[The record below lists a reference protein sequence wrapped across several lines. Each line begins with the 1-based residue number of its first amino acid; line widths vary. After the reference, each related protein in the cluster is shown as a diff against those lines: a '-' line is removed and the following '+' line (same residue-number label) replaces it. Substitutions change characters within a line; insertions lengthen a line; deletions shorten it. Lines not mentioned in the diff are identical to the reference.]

1 MNKGKKQTFT
11 ITYRFCFAGGNE
23 KVFNLEID
31 RKTLSLV
38 SKFSIELPEWAKVTN
53 IGCDSCANGETH
65 CKLAATIG
73 YFIKQFDNI
82 PSYEK
87 VKIYVETENR
97 TFFKETSVQA
107 GAGGVFGILMST
119 SECPILGKLKPMVRY
134 HLPFADIEETEYR
147 VFSMYMLAQYFK
159 LKNGEQ
165 PDLEMNHLKATYEE
179 IGKINRKIAKA
190 IADLEKTDT
199 SINAVVAL
207 NNFAD
212 SVTFSLEDQLVDIEI
227 LFKDWMV

>member
-1 MNKGKKQTFT
+1 MSHKKKPTFF
-11 ITYRFCFAGGNE
+11 IKYRFCFEDGKE
-23 KVFNLEID
+23 KVINLEID
-31 RKTLSLV
+31 SKTLSLV
-38 SKFSIELPEWAKVTN
+38 DNYGFKAENWTRLEN
-53 IGCDSCANGETH
+53 IGCDACSCSESH
-65 CKLAATIG
+65 CPLAAAID

-82 PSYEK
+82 PSFEK

-97 TFFKETSVQA
+97 TYFKETSVQA
-107 GAGGVFGILMST
+107 GVGGIFGILMST
-119 SECPILGKLKPMVRY
+119 SGCPTLGKLKPMVRY

-159 LKNGEQ
+159 LKSGKK
-165 PDLEMNHLKATYEE
+165 PDLEMDHLKAAYEE
-179 IGKINRKIAKA
+179 IGRINRKIAKA

-212 SVTFSLEDQLVDIEI
+212 SVTFSLEEKLEDIEK
-227 LFKDWMV
+227 LFKDWM